1 MRTLAW
7 QSPKEWYIVEYYV
20 YMMTNSHKNLLYT
33 GITNDLIR
41 RVYEHRNHL
50 DKGSFTDRYNIENLV
65 YFESTSDV
73 TAAIEREKQIKG
85 WNRKRKDK
93 LIASKNPNWDDLYE
107 QIL

>member
-1 MRTLAW
+1 MA
-7 QSPKEWYIVEYYV
+7 YYV

-41 RVYEHRNHL
+41 RLYEHKHHL
-50 DKGSFTDRYNIENLV
+50 DKGSFTDKYNIEYLV
-65 YFESTSDV
+65 YYESTSDV

-93 LIASKNPNWDDLYE
+93 LVASKNPNWDDLYQE
-107 QIL
+107 IL

>member
-1 MRTLAW
+1 M
-7 QSPKEWYIVEYYV
+7 EYYV

-41 RVYEHRNHL
+41 RVYEHKHHL
-50 DKGSFTDRYNIENLV
+50 DKGSFTDRYNIEYLV

-85 WNRKRKDK
+85 WNRKRKER
-93 LIASKNPNWDDLYE
+93 LIESKNPKWEELYE
-107 QIL
+107 TIL

>member
-1 MRTLAW
+1 M
-7 QSPKEWYIVEYYV
+7 EYYV

-33 GITNDLIR
+33 GITNDLVR
-41 RVYEHRNHL
+41 RVYEHKYHL
-50 DKGSFTDRYNIENLV
+50 DKGSFTDKYNIEYLI

-85 WNRKRKDK
+85 WNRKRKEK
-93 LIASKNPNWDDLYE
+93 LIASKNPSWDDLYQ

>member
-1 MRTLAW
+1 M
-7 QSPKEWYIVEYYV
+7 EYYV

-41 RVYEHRNHL
+41 RVYEHKHHL
-50 DKGSFTDRYNIENLV
+50 DKGSFTDRYNIEYLV

-93 LIASKNPNWDDLYE
+93 LIASKNPNWDDLYGK
-107 QIL
+107 IL

>member
-1 MRTLAW
+1 M
-7 QSPKEWYIVEYYV
+7 EYYV

-41 RVYEHRNHL
+41 RVYEHKHHL
-50 DKGSFTDRYNIENLV
+50 DKGSFTDRYNIEYLV
-65 YFESTSDV
+65 YYESTSDV

-93 LIASKNPNWDDLYE
+93 LVASKNPNWDDLYQE
-107 QIL
+107 IL